1 MGGDGD
7 GSGLVFTEGE
17 GADAD
22 EAAVNESRFTLVDR
36 DRGFAIGVA
45 DDDGDVGGAVAS
57 RTIGDEDFVAFGL
70 GQSGGELDLLL
81 SFEEVFV
88 VKVAFA
94 DPWAGLARFFQSPMS
109 LASAES
115 MTMPG
120 RSAGLREPC
129 ESSFPSWLLKVEIW
143 VESFASDSRAC
154 SISPELV
161 TSSLVVAKEV
171 TPEAALPLP
180 MDSVLWKMPARA

>member
-7 GSGLVFTEGE
+7 GSGLIFSEGK

-22 EAAVNESRFTLVDR
+22 EAAVNESRFALVDR
-36 DRGFAIGVA
+36 DGGFAIGVT

-57 RTIGDEDFVAFGL
+57 RTVGDEDFVAFGL

-94 DPWAGLARFFQSPMS
+94 CCALGLLVDGLHLWNGTAREGILAR
-109 LASAES
+109 
-115 MTMPG
+115 
-120 RSAGLREPC
+120 RLR
-129 ESSFPSWLLKVEIW
+129 
-143 VESFASDSRAC
+143 
-154 SISPELV
+154 
-161 TSSLVVAKEV
+161 
-171 TPEAALPLP
+171 
-180 MDSVLWKMPARA
+180 